1 VDPYAWPWNPE
12 ALIVLPGIAGGY
24 ALAVRRLGAP
34 RWRIGSAAA
43 AVALLLAVTVTP
55 IHTLAVERLLLVHL
69 LQNVVLAEWAP
80 LLLLLALTPAM
91 AARLAAVPGLRLATH
106 PAVALPLWAANYAV
120 WHLPPVYDA
129 ALRSPHGLLHLE
141 HACYL
146 ATGLALWWPVVHD
159 VPRRLGSGPRA
170 AYVFGAFV
178 LSSPIGL
185 VLALVPEAVY
195 GFYGDAPRTWGLSAL
210 TDQQLAGVTMALEQA
225 FVFFA
230 VFARWFVRFLAEQ
243 DAEAAASDP
252 AP

>member
-1 VDPYAWPWNPE
+1 MDPYAWPWNPE

-24 ALAVRRLGAP
+24 ALAVRRFGAP
-34 RWRIGSAAA
+34 GWRIGCAAV
-43 AVALLLAVTVTP
+43 AVALLLAVTTTP
-55 IHTLAVERLLLVHL
+55 VHTLAVERLLLVHL

-91 AARLAAVPGLRLATH
+91 ADRFGALPGIRTLIH
-106 PAVALPLWAANYAV
+106 PALALPLWAGNYLL

-146 ATGLALWWPVVHD
+146 ATGLAMWWPVVHD
-159 VPRRLGSGPRA
+159 SPRRLGSGPRA

-185 VLALVPEAVY
+185 VLALVPEPVFD
-195 GFYGDAPRTWGLSAL
+195 FYEAAPRTWGLSAL

-243 DAEAAASDP
+243 DADAAASDP
-252 AP
+252 SP